1 MKKSLFAAAVLLAAA
16 CSATAFGQAKDPK
29 ELAEGGWQYGLMVP
43 EKLGGKN
50 PEAKPDAK
58 GVAAKAEI
66 LVWFPN
72 EQKKFRAIM
81 LVPNNTDLKPMAEW
95 KAMRDVMTKHEVAI
109 VYERNYNTG
118 IEHTRVQGQP
128 PKEPNFD
135 QVPALLSWLSEE
147 FKSPAFNHAPWVL
160 TGKSSRG
167 EFPFRH
173 AWRWPEKT
181 IATVVYHGETPTWPM
196 HEWAKPQN
204 ENILHLNVNG
214 ESEWGGTWYVHVRP
228 SLLNYR
234 ANTSW
239 LPHIAVAKGVGH
251 GDYANGHRGGG
262 IPPAVPGKTDNA
274 QVWDY
279 ISLFFDKA
287 LTLRLPKDKYPT
299 DGPLTLNKVDESKGW
314 VLDRFAVEETFDVPH
329 LPLKEKDGVF
339 LTGGGDDSPVAGYK
353 SFAPMKDFVPG
364 EGAPVVQIESGKS
377 PKEWLITD
385 SLKFAMVADPMV
397 DLPDNLRTLMP
408 KVGDKITVD
417 GKELVFKPIEAK
429 HVGSNGGISMKGGL
443 RPPNAKIT
451 LFAYTVLE
459 VKEQATYQV
468 GAGFTAAT
476 RVQLILN
483 GELLKHKQVVELAPG
498 KYPLLFVLRM
508 EANWGEVMPGFSLAT
523 PENIELAKKQ
533 QAETD
538 AAVAERAR
546 LKAEGKLKDI
556 VVVRPAAEVPAEERK
571 RMFWMPDK
579 ELADAWLK
587 LHTVKK

>member
-29 ELAEGGWQYGLMVP
+29 DLAEGGWQYGFMVP

-50 PEAKPDAK
+50 PEGKPDTK
-58 GVAAKAEI
+58 GAAAKAEI

-72 EQKKFRAIM
+72 EQKKFRAVM

-95 KAMRDVMTKHEVAI
+95 GKLREVMTKHEVAI
-109 VYERNYNTG
+109 VYERNYDVLFEFAEPGEAPNTS
-118 IEHTRVQGQP
+118 RPQGLMT
-128 PKEPNFD
+128 FL
-135 QVPALLSWLSEE
+135 AEE
-147 FKSPAFNHAPWVL
+147 LKAPAFTHAPWIL

-167 EFPFRH
+167 KFPFRH
-173 AWRWPEKT
+173 AWLWPERV
-181 IATVVYHGETPTWPM
+181 IATMVYHGETPTWPIIN
-196 HEWAKPQN
+196 WAKPQN
-204 ENILHLNVNG
+204 ETILHLNVNG
-214 ESEWGGTWYVHVRP
+214 ESEWGGTWYNHVRP

-234 ANTSW
+234 ANTAW

-314 VLDRFAVEETFDVPH
+314 VLDCFAVEETFDVPH
-329 LPLKEKDGVF
+329 LPLKEKDGTYVV
-339 LTGGGDDSPVAGYK
+339 GGGEESPVAGFK
-353 SFAPMKDFVPG
+353 SFSPLKDFSPG

-385 SLKFAMVADPMV
+385 SLKFAMASDPMV

-408 KVGDKITVD
+408 KSGDKITVD
-417 GKELVFKPIEAK
+417 GKELEFKPIAAK
-429 HVGSNGGISMKGGL
+429 HVGPNGGISLKAGL

-451 LFAYTVLE
+451 LFAYTVLD

-508 EANWGEVMPGFSLAT
+508 EANWGEVMPNLAIAT

-533 QAETD
+533 QAEVD
-538 AAVAERAR
+538 ALAAEHAR

-579 ELADAWLK
+579 EMADAWLK